1 MATLVLVRHGET
13 DWNRDNRFQ
22 GHADPPL
29 NEAGREQARAL
40 ADRLAQD
47 DVDAVYSSPLRRAA
61 ETADILAG
69 RLDVPLATV
78 EALREIDVGE
88 WSGLTRTEVEQR
100 FPEAFARWLAFAHGW
115 EHGETYEQLGDRVL
129 PALLELARRHDGG
142 RVVVVTHGGPIRAV
156 AAHVNGIAYAEA
168 RRSASVVG
176 NCAVAVYVSRDGNL
190 TSID

>member
-1 MATLVLVRHGET
+1 MATLLLVRHGET

-29 NEAGREQARAL
+29 NDAGREQAGAL
-40 ADRLAQD
+40 ADRLARE

-61 ETADILAG
+61 ETADILAR
-69 RLDVPLATV
+69 RLGVPVSTV

-100 FPEAFARWLAFAHGW
+100 FPAAYARWLAFAHGW
-115 EHGETYEQLGDRVL
+115 EHGETYEELGARVL

-156 AAHVNGIAYAEA
+156 AAHVSGIAYGDA

-176 NCAVAVYVSRDGNL
+176 NCAVAGYVSRDGNL